1 MAACGLRSFRAGC
14 DPARGRFLKKTKML
28 GKTNYKNRIIWI
40 LLAFFGWYIVLGD
53 LLILKFIDLLDVLVP
68 DPSPGMAFVL
78 EYYTPLI
85 ASVAFF
91 LLMCLVVK
99 KNRFLLDV
107 VKPTAKRR
115 SMSKLGIGILLGF
128 LTNFFCIL
136 CALLHGDIKLYLDF
150 SAAEIPVMIFAFIC
164 VFFQSTSEELWCR
177 VFMYDRINVH
187 YPLWVAI
194 VVNGVVFGLLH
205 SFNDGI
211 TALAMAD
218 LIICGLAY
226 SLLRWYSGSIWTCF
240 GIHTMWNFTQNFL
253 FGLPNSGL
261 VSEASVYHLDAV
273 NAVSNW
279 CYSYEFG
286 VEGAVP
292 AVFIDLLLIAV
303 IMVMAAKK
311 GRLGELTES
320 LESRGLAPA
329 EVVRKTGKTMKMAA
343 ANEPDMDIETV
354 TAADDAPAANAG
366 AKADEDP
373 LVVEFEE

>member
-1 MAACGLRSFRAGC
+1 
-14 DPARGRFLKKTKML
+14 ML

-40 LLAFFGWYIVLGD
+40 LAAFFVWYMVVSSFLT
-53 LLILKFIDLLDVLVP
+53 LYQESLQNHLFP
-68 DPSPGMAFVL
+68 HPSPAMKFVL
-78 EYYTPLI
+78 EYYALTLS
-85 ASVAFF
+85 SVVVFF
-91 LLMCLVVK
+91 LICWLTK

-115 SMSKLGIGILLGF
+115 SMSKLGVGILLGF

-150 SAAEIPVMIFAFIC
+150 SSSQIPIMIFAFIC
-164 VFFQSTSEELWCR
+164 VFIQSSSEEIWCR

-194 VVNGVVFGLLH
+194 VVNGIVFGLLH
-205 SFNDGI
+205 SFNPGI

-226 SLLRWYSGSIWTCF
+226 SLLRWYSSSVWTCF
-240 GIHTMWNFTQNFL
+240 GIHTMWNFTQNFI

-261 VSEASVYHLDAV
+261 VSEASIYHLDAA

-279 CYSYEFG
+279 VYSYEFG

-292 AVFIDLLLIAV
+292 AIFIDLLLIVV
-303 IMVMAAKK
+303 IMVMAKKK
-311 GRLGELTES
+311 GRLGELMES

-329 EVVRKTGKTMKMAA
+329 EPAGKTVKMAA
-343 ANEPDMDIETV
+343 ADEPDLDIETV
-354 TAADDAPAANAG
+354 TDADANADAAADTGAPADAEKKAPES
-366 AKADEDP
+366 AKSEEDS

>member
-1 MAACGLRSFRAGC
+1 
-14 DPARGRFLKKTKML
+14 ML

-40 LLAFFGWYIVLGD
+40 LAAFFVWYMVVSSFLT
-53 LLILKFIDLLDVLVP
+53 LYQESLQNHLFP
-68 DPSPGMAFVL
+68 HPSPAMKFVL
-78 EYYTPLI
+78 EYYALTLS
-85 ASVAFF
+85 SVVVFF
-91 LLMCLVVK
+91 LVCWLTK

-115 SMSKLGIGILLGF
+115 SMSKLGVGILLGF

-150 SAAEIPVMIFAFIC
+150 SSSQIPVMIFAFIC
-164 VFFQSTSEELWCR
+164 VFIQSSSEEIWCR

-261 VSEASVYHLDAV
+261 VSEASVFHLDAM

-279 CYSYEFG
+279 VYSYEFG

-292 AVFIDLLLIAV
+292 AIFIDLLLAAV
-303 IMVMAAKK
+303 ILYKAKK
-311 GRLGELTES
+311 DGRLGEL
-320 LESRGLAPA
+320 LESRESRGEMPAYESKGMAANQNPAEIETTVGSEPAPA
-329 EVVRKTGKTMKMAA
+329 E
-343 ANEPDMDIETV
+343 NI
-354 TAADDAPAANAG
+354 APAG
-366 AKADEDP
+366 SVMADEITERSAAEKDP
-373 LVVEFEE
+373 TIVEFDEE

>member
-1 MAACGLRSFRAGC
+1 
-14 DPARGRFLKKTKML
+14 ML
-28 GKTNYKNRIIWI
+28 GKTSITNRIIWI
-40 LLAFFGWYIVLGD
+40 LMAFFGWYIVLGD

-68 DPSPGMAFVL
+68 NPSPGMAFVL

-99 KNRFLLDV
+99 KNRFLLDI

-164 VFFQSTSEELWCR
+164 VFFQSTSEEIWCR

-261 VSEASVYHLDAV
+261 VSEASIFHLDAA

-279 CYSYEFG
+279 VYSYEFG

-303 IMVMAAKK
+303 IMVMATKK
-311 GRLGELTES
+311 GRLGEL
-320 LESRGLAPA
+320 LESRESRG
-329 EVVRKTGKTMKMAA
+329 E
-343 ANEPDMDIETV
+343 EPV
-354 TAADDAPAANAG
+354 LQAKQAPAANAG
-366 AKADEDP
+366 AKADEDS